1 MCSLLLIQIMST
13 KNFVQILRIL
23 IIRTQFKTK
32 QTEKKIPTYFKGSP
46 RSKTENKNTFQNSVL
61 WHQNVGKV
69 HVFSSLGVVYQH
81 FKNESL
87 DKNFNSLHTA

>member
-13 KNFVQILRIL
+13 KIFVQILRIL

-32 QTEKKIPTYFKGSP
+32 QTEKIPTYFKGSP

-87 DKNFNSLHTA
+87 DNNFDSLHTA